1 MDEKKRNVG
10 MQIRIEYFHSLH
22 VLLSNC
28 STFINPAFT
37 IIFKSRPLCIEK
49 QEFQLF
55 TVTSYN
61 IHYLQN
67 ILTMIP
73 QEKDFRCGYDYLTS
87 CSSSLKEETKQL
99 PISHSCLGNNCICYS
114 NRYPTDW
121 KFHALTQP

>member
-67 ILTMIP
+67 ILTMIL
-73 QEKDFRCGYDYLTS
+73 FGYKN
-87 CSSSLKEETKQL
+87 LKRK
-99 PISHSCLGNNCICYS
+99 IFVAVMII
-114 NRYPTDW
+114 
-121 KFHALTQP
+121 